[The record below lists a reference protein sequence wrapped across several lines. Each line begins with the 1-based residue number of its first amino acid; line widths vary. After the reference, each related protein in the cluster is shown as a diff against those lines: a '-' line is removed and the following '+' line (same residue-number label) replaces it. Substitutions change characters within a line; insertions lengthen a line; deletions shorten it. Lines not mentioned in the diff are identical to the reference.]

1 VDVAL
6 LDQQVRLFRHV
17 RRDTRRAQK
26 RTGREA
32 GGAARSPFSIA
43 IYDLLVPR
51 IGFLSLAADPT
62 GPVDR
67 AVYRPAAVDPGMTDS
82 VAPTIVAVVIAFA
95 LVTLVTGY
103 LLGANWTQAVL
114 VGGFAS
120 VVAAASA
127 WLTAR
132 RREGA
137 G

>member
-1 VDVAL
+1 
-6 LDQQVRLFRHV
+6 
-17 RRDTRRAQK
+17 
-26 RTGREA
+26 
-32 GGAARSPFSIA
+32 
-43 IYDLLVPR
+43 
-51 IGFLSLAADPT
+51 
-62 GPVDR
+62 
-67 AVYRPAAVDPGMTDS
+67 MTDS